1 MKSFITAIVLTFS
14 FVGFSQS
21 NMKTIGINSDITL
34 SVYPNPATEF
44 INITVKG
51 NVSNAVVKIYSA
63 LGTEVLSENIDS
75 FKKIDVSDFKNNVYI
90 INVYSDEELLQTAR
104 FVVRH

>member
-1 MKSFITAIVLTFS
+1 MKYLILYISLTVS
-14 FVGFSQS
+14 YIGFSQS
-21 NMKTIGINSDITL
+21 NLKPTPDNSDVIL

-44 INITVKG
+44 INVTIKG
-51 NVSNAVVKIYSA
+51 NNSDAYIKIYSA
-63 LGTEVLSENIDS
+63 LGTEVLSENIDN

-90 INVYSDEELLQTAR
+90 INVYSKDELIETAR